1 MTVDD
6 RSERTA
12 GNAIPAPS
20 TETTGLVIRTPF
32 RYDLRA
38 LLGTWGREGRFRREE
53 VRLARIEPGD
63 RVLDVGCGTGSLTIA
78 AARAAGPTGRVVG
91 IEPGIEMIERARG
104 KAKRSRLP
112 IEFVATAGEAL
123 PFPDG
128 SFDVVLIS
136 LVLHQ
141 LPSDALHATMAQV
154 RRILAPGGRLLA
166 VDLGTPIPGQRTIHS
181 HRPSPAGG
189 DERFDLDR
197 VGMLFEHLGLT
208 IVARGPIEFRFRNL
222 EPLVY
227 LLATAPLPG

>member
-12 GNAIPAPS
+12 GTTIPAPS

-91 IEPGIEMIERARG
+91 IEPGIQMIERARG
-104 KAKRSRLP
+104 KAKRTVPTSPRGASS
-112 IEFVATAGEAL
+112 ITRM
-123 PFPDG
+123 
-128 SFDVVLIS
+128 S
-136 LVLHQ
+136 
-141 LPSDALHATMAQV
+141 T
-154 RRILAPGGRLLA
+154 
-166 VDLGTPIPGQRTIHS
+166 TP
-181 HRPSPAGG
+181 
-189 DERFDLDR
+189 
-197 VGMLFEHLGLT
+197 
-208 IVARGPIEFRFRNL
+208 
-222 EPLVY
+222 
-227 LLATAPLPG
+227 

>member
-1 MTVDD
+1 MTADD

-12 GNAIPAPS
+12 AGAIPAPS

-53 VRLARIEPGD
+53 VRLAGIVPGD
-63 RVLDVGCGTGSLTIA
+63 RVLDVGCGTGSLTIE

-104 KAKRSRLP
+104 KAKRARLA

-154 RRILAPGGRLLA
+154 RRVLAPGGRLLA
-166 VDLGTPIPGQRTIHS
+166 VDLGTPIPGQRTVHS

-189 DERFDLDR
+189 ERFDLDR
-197 VGMLFEHLGLT
+197 VGMLFEHLGLS

-227 LLATAPLPG
+227 LLAAAPPQG